1 MAGRM
6 GWVGREQRLPPFRKA
21 GGYQPRK
28 RWQCSARNMNSS
40 WLARCQQASQQL
52 LVRWRGGRGSPRP
65 HMHVRG
71 ETPTVGFFQWATIE
85 AQSRISNRFQI
96 PRNRSRET
104 EGKVRKM
111 SQQITNCAKHIPKT
125 RTRDFCHGPE
135 FSFPS
140 FQNSDQSQ
148 QITKCAEH
156 IPSTQKI
163 PYAEF
168 CRLLVKWQISKTKNG
183 TSQSEMGCVD
193 ADFCLALEDYKTSEQ
208 NSPGRSQS
216 LAEYKRKENLQNQN
230 TRCPRIMRA
239 DFCST
244 EICMN
249 RLKNSQGD
257 TCGI

>member
-1 MAGRM
+1 MGGSRAAPTSIQKSWRLSTTEEVAVQRQKYEQLVVSAMSAG
-6 GWVGREQRLPPFRKA
+6 
-21 GGYQPRK
+21 
-28 RWQCSARNMNSS
+28 
-40 WLARCQQASQQL
+40 ASQQL
-52 LVRWRGGRGSPRP
+52 LVRWCGGLGSPRP

-111 SQQITNCAKHIPKT
+111 SQQITNCEKHIPKT

-193 ADFCLALEDYKTSEQ
+193 
-208 NSPGRSQS
+208 
-216 LAEYKRKENLQNQN
+216 
-230 TRCPRIMRA
+230 
-239 DFCST
+239 
-244 EICMN
+244 
-249 RLKNSQGD
+249 
-257 TCGI
+257 